1 MLKKIFDFMR
11 KKYFTY
17 QIALIT
23 FIFFIILIASV
34 SIVKYHFIGGKKFI
48 FLQNATLVLADIPF
62 RLKDII
68 KNRSVNLNKPP
79 KLQKHK
85 DKKKFK
91 QFIANKRNA
100 LLVLSRYDHSFS
112 RSFIDIIDLKNFK
125 VIHSYSNDINEVV
138 KKTRD
143 TYNYTD
149 FDTYHNPIRFLYRHP
164 LLLENG
170 SIITNAGGPL
180 FKIDFCSNL
189 KWINDKGKFHHSTNL
204 DHEENIW
211 QVGETMP
218 QSKYIENFKLKNFLD
233 FFIIKLN
240 TDGKILYKKSTL
252 DILIE
257 NNLLPENFAL
267 FSATK
272 DNLSPIHLND
282 IEPAFY
288 DSKYWKVG
296 DLFLSLRN
304 INSIIHY
311 RPITNKVINYIT
323 GPFDHQHD
331 VDIISE
337 KEISIFNNNIWNEKA
352 LSQVLIYNFET
363 KEFKKMFNDQLR
375 NENFRTD
382 TNGLSHIFNDGA
394 LLVEEQNHGRII
406 LFNKNGQKEWEFI
419 NKDKNGDIGLV
430 KWVRVI
436 EDEIFIEKII
446 SLVKN
451 KTCTN

>member
-1 MLKKIFDFMR
+1 M
-11 KKYFTY
+11 
-17 QIALIT
+17 
-23 FIFFIILIASV
+23 
-34 SIVKYHFIGGKKFI
+34 
-48 FLQNATLVLADIPF
+48 
-62 RLKDII
+62 
-68 KNRSVNLNKPP
+68 
-79 KLQKHK
+79 
-85 DKKKFK
+85 
-91 QFIANKRNA
+91 
-100 LLVLSRYDHSFS
+100 
-112 RSFIDIIDLKNFK
+112 
-125 VIHSYSNDINEVV
+125 
-138 KKTRD
+138 
-143 TYNYTD
+143 
-149 FDTYHNPIRFLYRHP
+149 
-164 LLLENG
+164 
-170 SIITNAGGPL
+170 
-180 FKIDFCSNL
+180 
-189 KWINDKGKFHHSTNL
+189 
-204 DHEENIW
+204 
-211 QVGETMP
+211 
-218 QSKYIENFKLKNFLD
+218 
-233 FFIIKLN
+233 
-240 TDGKILYKKSTL
+240 
-252 DILIE
+252 
-257 NNLLPENFAL
+257 
-267 FSATK
+267 
-272 DNLSPIHLND
+272 
-282 IEPAFY
+282 
-288 DSKYWKVG
+288 
-296 DLFLSLRN
+296 FLSLRN